1 MDISANADSSKL
13 NLVFLQPSTDV
24 GLEEVVLRVQ
34 GYLVDSKLPP
44 LRKMESVIVVRCY
57 TNAYLCL
64 HSIPSNQS
72 AIIGLKQQVTIS
84 GLGVEGFDAAVKGAL
99 VIYQAFQ
106 SRVSALKG
114 QLRDWA
120 PMAGEGDITLTFGN
134 RYLTREKERG
144 GDQLADIS
152 QVVDPFNVLRPRL
165 RLEHHTTDNVVE
177 YWERQTVDSKWV

>member
-44 LRKMESVIVVRCY
+44 LRKMESVIVVRGD
-57 TNAYLCL
+57 TKAYLCL

-84 GLGVEGFDAAVKGAL
+84 GLGVHQENPICL
-99 VIYQAFQ
+99 E
-106 SRVSALKG
+106 
-114 QLRDWA
+114 
-120 PMAGEGDITLTFGN
+120 M
-134 RYLTREKERG
+134 
-144 GDQLADIS
+144 S
-152 QVVDPFNVLRPRL
+152 QKHLL
-165 RLEHHTTDNVVE
+165 G
-177 YWERQTVDSKWV
+177 